1 MLNRNKKEIELL
13 NKLEKEILT
22 PITYIQG
29 YTSILKNSFDLPKK
43 AIENLEKIER
53 SAERIITTTQ
63 SLLLA
68 YEIEN
73 LNNKNKLES
82 VPALATTYDAL
93 KKFIRL
99 AKTRKIDFS
108 FSGQNTSNI
117 ATNKKFFVQALSILS
132 QEILLSLEKGNID
145 VLVKKE
151 GSDILV
157 FFKIV
162 FDQKNQTK
170 ISDTPGY
177 SLAELFLKKSKNKIS
192 FKKNEN
198 SQTIIIR
205 LNIVG

>member
-1 MLNRNKKEIELL
+1 MINKNKKEILLL

-29 YTSILKNSFDLPKK
+29 YTALLKNSFDLPKK

-53 SAERIITTTQ
+53 SSERIITSTQ

-73 LNNKNKLES
+73 LNHKNKLEP
-82 VPALATTYDAL
+82 VPVLATSYDAL

-99 AKTRKIDFS
+99 AKSRKIDFS
-108 FSGQNTSNI
+108 FYGQNTASV
-117 ATNKKFFVQALSILS
+117 ATDKKFFIQALSILS
-132 QEILLSLEKGNID
+132 QEILLALEKGDID

-151 GSDILV
+151 GSDMLV
-157 FFKIV
+157 IFKIV
-162 FDQKNQTK
+162 FNQKKHTN
-170 ISDTPGY
+170 ISETPGY

-198 SQTIIIR
+198 IQIITIR
-205 LNIVG
+205 LNIVD